1 MEHTYAASRTLR
13 KEFEQLITEHRQS
26 LWSYCYKLTGSP
38 WDAEDLLQDT
48 LLKAFA
54 KLSYLYQAQQ
64 PKPYLF
70 RIASNTWID
79 HCRKNQRIRYAPEEE
94 LLHQSVEEVPM
105 IDVQHSIDLL
115 CDALP
120 PKQRV
125 VFLLIDVFQFQTRE
139 VSELISLSEGAVRS
153 MLFRA
158 RQTLAKLDRKKQMST
173 NKKSPVDQA
182 IRDAYVHAFN
192 AQDADKIAQLL
203 SDQAVMEIIG
213 VTEEYGKEMIRSN
226 SLTDWEKDE
235 EKTHGYFDY
244 LDGKAAFFVYAKDEQ
259 GQAVLHT
266 VQVIEHEQ
274 DRILSIKDYYYCPE
288 FIAFVAE
295 TTNHSPKTSD
305 HFWI

>member
-213 VTEEYGKEMIRSN
+213 VTEEYGKE
-226 SLTDWEKDE
+226 
-235 EKTHGYFDY
+235 
-244 LDGKAAFFVYAKDEQ
+244 
-259 GQAVLHT
+259 
-266 VQVIEHEQ
+266 
-274 DRILSIKDYYYCPE
+274 
-288 FIAFVAE
+288 
-295 TTNHSPKTSD
+295 
-305 HFWI
+305 